1 MSRTS
6 TAPAAERTAD
16 APVPVVLRL
25 LAEVFGTALLV
36 GGGVGAAVFASAFPT
51 EQNTLGIGFLG
62 VALAFGLSVLV
73 GIAAVGHLSGG
84 HFNPAVTVGL
94 AVAGRTPWRDVPGY
108 VLAQLAGG
116 LLGAT
121 ALVAIAADGPE
132 GFLASAQQSGFA
144 SNGYGEHS
152 PGGFGLG
159 AVLLAETLLTAVF
172 VTVILSVTARAAA
185 LAPVVI
191 GLALTLIHLVSIPIS
206 NTSVNPARSLAAA
219 VYGVPTR
226 SRSCG
231 CSSQHPCSGP
241 RSPEARTASR
251 RSGPAPEPSP
261 RARDPR
267 PGIRTQR

>member
-6 TAPAAERTAD
+6 TAPAAPAAERTAD
-16 APVPVVLRL
+16 APVPAAVRL

-36 GGGVGAAVFASAFPT
+36 GGGVGAALFASAFPT

-84 HFNPAVTVGL
+84 HFNPAVTLGL

-108 VLAQLAGG
+108 VLAQLVGG

-144 SNGYGEHS
+144 SNGFGEHS

-159 AVLLAETLLTAVF
+159 AVLLTETLLTAVF

-219 VYGVPTR
+219 VYGGPDALAQLWVFVAAPLLGAAIAGGAHRLAQTR
-226 SRSCG
+226 TG
-231 CSSQHPCSGP
+231 
-241 RSPEARTASR
+241 ARTL
-251 RSGPAPEPSP
+251 APS
-261 RARDPR
+261 A
-267 PGIRTQR
+267 